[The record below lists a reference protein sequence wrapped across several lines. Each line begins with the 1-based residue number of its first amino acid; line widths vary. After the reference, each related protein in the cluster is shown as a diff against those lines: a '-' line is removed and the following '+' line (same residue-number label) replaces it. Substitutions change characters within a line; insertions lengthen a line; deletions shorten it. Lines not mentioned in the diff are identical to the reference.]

1 MAKHN
6 HPVLI
11 VIDVQNDYFPQGKFP
26 QWNTESVL
34 ENINT
39 AIGKANQA
47 NIPVILVQHIA
58 DSSKGIAPFF
68 NEGTEGAEI
77 HPDILAAAPNAIVV
91 KKAFADSF
99 FHTTLEAE
107 LQQLAVTN
115 LWICGMMTQNCVTH
129 TAISKSAEKYAVS
142 VLPDCST
149 TVSEILHLI
158 ALNAMSTRVPLV
170 SSTDL
175 L

>member
-34 ENINT
+34 ENIKT

-68 NEGTEGAEI
+68 NEGTEGAET

-107 LQQLAVTN
+107 LQQLAVTD

-158 ALNAMSTRVPLV
+158 ALNAISTRVPLV
-170 SSTDL
+170 PSTDL

>member
-11 VIDVQNDYFPQGKFP
+11 VIDVQNDYFPQGKSP
-26 QWNTESVL
+26 QWNTAKVL
-34 ENINT
+34 ENIKT
-39 AIGKANQA
+39 AIDKAHQA
-47 NIPVILVQHIA
+47 SIPVILVQHIA

-68 NEGTEGAEI
+68 NEGTAGAEI
-77 HPDILAAAPNAIVV
+77 HPEILAAAPDAIVV
-91 KKAFADSF
+91 RKAFADSF
-99 FHTTLEAE
+99 FQTTLEAE
-107 LQQLAVTN
+107 LQRLAATE

-170 SSTDL
+170 PSTDL